1 MENLLTI
8 QENENSA
15 AVIFYSA
22 DSQELCTDVNSNVI
36 SDVTIRFSACYQ
48 RHQARFTSMSNMPR
62 GQTSLALPYF
72 QHVHIWLKLCRHN
85 GKQ

>member
-15 AVIFYSA
+15 ALILYSA
-22 DSQELCTDVNSNVI
+22 DSQKLCTDSNVI

-48 RHQARFTSMSNMPR
+48 RRQARFTRMPNMPR
-62 GQTSLALPYF
+62 GQTNPALPYIISRYQSCF
-72 QHVHIWLKLCRHN
+72 FYYELPKH
-85 GKQ
+85 